1 VLVNC
6 AVELS
11 GIVVKTK
18 SDSVKS
24 DDVSDSVNNREVLES
39 LGVDNNS
46 GEVVVASLGTS
57 SVEGR
62 VNNLE
67 GADVGTLVGFVWES
81 CIDNNT
87 VNMVSISGGKANLVE
102 VSVRVLLSGD
112 LSFGSD
118 LLFGWGSFL
127 CSSLSWHFV

>member
-1 VLVNC
+1 MLVNC

-102 VSVRVLLSGD
+102 VSVRVL
-112 LSFGSD
+112 
-118 LLFGWGSFL
+118 
-127 CSSLSWHFV
+127 